1 MESIDK
7 RKPRTFSMSEREYS
21 LIEDVMYFYRLR
33 SVSDA
38 VRFLIIRESARIERY
53 DAEKA
58 AESAGDND
66 SL

>member
-21 LIEDVMYFYRLR
+21 LIEIVMRFYQLR

-38 VRFLIIRESARIERY
+38 VRFLIIRESARIAQM
-53 DAEKA
+53 AE
-58 AESAGDND
+58 ESTGYNGG
-66 SL
+66 L